1 MDNVT
6 EINIAKNRQGGG
18 AGKTTLAY
26 FDRAIMRF
34 EDLDDA
40 TQAQYLE
47 RLEAVEKRRGRG

>member
-1 MDNVT
+1 MMVKRDLK
-6 EINIAKNRQGGG
+6 A
-18 AGKTTLAY
+18 
-26 FDRAIMRF
+26 DF